1 MSVHSNL
8 IKSLLFFGMAI
19 GSFSAYAVVENCTHG
34 VSFNNGNTYKKLTG
48 TVNCVWRKNPRVKT
62 RSVSLRN
69 GKKHGKSIIYIGRYG
84 KRGSERNH
92 ISMVENY
99 HNGKKHGKFI
109 IYDEKNPSKIN
120 VEKDYKNGLQQR
132 EMRLSVFNG
141 GKTISYYAPK
151 GKWSSKIG
159 SLSYNKAGQLSNK
172 TCPKTKSHVAELN
185 KVCGFSG
192 SGQAVTLRD
201 DNGKITTTAVIK
213 QGQTQ
218 ERKTFYK
225 SGKLR
230 TKAKPNLKQFFYE
243 NGKLEEE
250 IIGNPKNILAVKKYY
265 PSGVKKNLQRTNK
278 RMITE
283 ERSWY
288 MNGKPDLIAIHDLK
302 KKVITIK
309 RYYGNGHL
317 KEDYRKILNFNAYNG
332 YSYREKRIGTYRSF
346 HENGKPYIEAVYD
359 NKAKYLRGKRF
370 FETGRLQE
378 SVVVNADKSRSVKQY
393 DKNGTLEKSAS
404 YYPDGSV
411 K

>member
-1 MSVHSNL
+1 MPIPSNF
-8 IKSLLFFGMAI
+8 IKLMLFFGMVF
-19 GSFSAYAVVENCTHG
+19 GSLSAYAVIEDCDKG
-34 VSFNNGNTYKKLTG
+34 VSFNNGNTYKKVTG
-48 TVNCVWRKNPRVKT
+48 TVNCVWRKNPHIKT

-84 KRGSERNH
+84 KRGSEKNN

-132 EMRLSVFNG
+132 EIRLSVFNG
-141 GKTISYYAPK
+141 GKTITYYAPK

-172 TCPKTKSHVAELN
+172 TCPKVKSHVPELN
-185 KVCGFSG
+185 RVCGFGG

-218 ERKTFYK
+218 ERKTFFV

-230 TKAKPNLKQFFYE
+230 SKATPNLKQFFYE
-243 NGKLEEE
+243 NGKLKEETK
-250 IIGNPKNILAVKKYY
+250 GNPRYSLIVTDYY
-265 PSGVKKNLQRTNK
+265 PSGVKKSLERFNK
-278 RMITE
+278 HIIME

-288 MNGKPDLIAIHDLK
+288 MNAKLK
-302 KKVITIK
+302 RVALHQPKSRTVSVKTYYGDGQLHKDHRFIRNGRYGRTYIGQAR
-309 RYYGNGHL
+309 RYY
-317 KEDYRKILNFNAYNG
+317 
-332 YSYREKRIGTYRSF
+332 
-346 HENGKPYIEAVYD
+346 ENGKLSGESVRD
-359 NKAKYLRGKRF
+359 NKGKLLSEKTYYRS
-370 FETGRLQE
+370 GRIMI
-378 SVVVNADKSRSVKQY
+378 STVVHADDSQTVKEF
-393 DKNGTLEKSAS
+393 DKNGGLKKSAS